1 MPDMVRI
8 AITPGEPAGIGPELV
23 LKLAQHTLKFEIIAI
38 ANVKM
43 LQQQAEQLGLDVQI
57 QTTLA
62 DIEANESPA
71 PHKAGT
77 LKVIDVAI
85 PDSVEL
91 GTLNKNNS
99 AYVIKTLTTAVELV
113 QNKKI
118 HALTT
123 APVQKS
129 IINDSGIAFTGHTE
143 FIADKTSGHPVML
156 LANENLDK
164 NTNSYLRVALITTHL
179 PISQVASHITSDR
192 IERVLKVLNKDLTQR
207 FGITKPCIAV
217 CGLNPHAGEGGH
229 LGTEENEIII
239 PTLEKLRHQGMNLV
253 GPLPAD
259 TAFTQHHLQGKDAVV
274 AMYHDQGLPVIKHQ
288 GFGEVVNVT
297 LGLPII
303 RTSVDHG
310 TALDIAGQ
318 GIADESSLLTAA
330 NLAAKLSIRSMQ

>member
-1 MPDMVRI
+1 MVRI
-8 AITPGEPAGIGPELV
+8 AVTPGEPAGIGPELT
-23 LKLAQHTLKFEIIAI
+23 LKLAQHALEFEIVAI
-38 ANVKM
+38 ANSNM
-43 LQQQAEQLGLDVQI
+43 LQQQADQLGLEI
-57 QTTLA
+57 NIKPIHA
-62 DIEANESPA
+62 DADSTS
-71 PHKAGT
+71 HKAGT
-77 LKVIDVAI
+77 LNVIDVAI

-91 GTLNKNNS
+91 GKLNKNNA
-99 AYVIKTLTTAVELV
+99 AYVIETLNTAVELV
-113 QNKKI
+113 KNKKM
-118 HALTT
+118 HAITT

-129 IINDSGIAFTGHTE
+129 IINDAGIAFTGHTE

-164 NTNSYLRVALITTHL
+164 NTNSYLRVALVTTHFPL
-179 PISQVASHITSDR
+179 SQVASHITSDR
-192 IERVLKVLNKDLTQR
+192 IEKVLTVLHHDLVRR
-207 FGITKPCIAV
+207 FGIATPCIAV

-229 LGTEENEIII
+229 LGSEEIEIII
-239 PTLEKLRHQGMNLV
+239 PTLEKLRQQGMNLV

-318 GIADESSLLTAA
+318 GIADESSLLTAV
-330 NLAAKLSIRSMQ
+330 NLAAKLSIKSMQ

>member
-1 MPDMVRI
+1 MKQNICI
-8 AITPGEPAGIGPELV
+8 AITPGEPAGIGPELT
-23 LKLAQHTLKFEIIAI
+23 LKLAQHSLDYEVVAI
-38 ANVKM
+38 ANQKM
-43 LQQQAEQLGLDVQI
+43 LEQQAEQLGLDVKFEKFDKNSI
-57 QTTLA
+57 DHAHAL
-62 DIEANESPA
+62 
-71 PHKAGT
+71 GT
-77 LKVIDVAI
+77 LKVIDVPMPKPAE
-85 PDSVEL
+85 S
-91 GTLNKNNS
+91 GTLNAENS
-99 AYVIKTLTTAVELV
+99 SYVVETLNTAVELL
-113 QNKKI
+113 QNNTL

-129 IINDSGIAFTGHTE
+129 IINDAGISFSGHTE
-143 FIADKTSGHPVML
+143 FLAEKTGGHPVML

-179 PISQVASHITSDR
+179 PISEVAANITAER
-192 IERVLKVLNKDLTQR
+192 ITKVLTVLHHDLITR
-207 FGITKPCIAV
+207 FGIIKPCIAV

-229 LGTEENEIII
+229 LGKEENEIIS
-239 PTLEKLRHQGMNLV
+239 PTLEKLRQQGMDLD

-259 TAFTQHHLQGKDAVV
+259 TAFTQHNLMGKDAVV

-318 GIADESSLLTAA
+318 GIADESSLLTAV
-330 NLAAKLSIRSMQ
+330 NLAAKLSRESIR